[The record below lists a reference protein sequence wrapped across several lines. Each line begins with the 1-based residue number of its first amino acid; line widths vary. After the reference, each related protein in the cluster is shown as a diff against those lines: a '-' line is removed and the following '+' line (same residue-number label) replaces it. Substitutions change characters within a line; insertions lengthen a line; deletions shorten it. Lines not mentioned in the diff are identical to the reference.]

1 MRRLSIAPIACA
13 MIAIPVAGRATP
25 AAEIV
30 RTVYVSAH
38 DVSGAQVTDLTVAD
52 LAVKEGGKNRVIK
65 DVKRASEPLQVSL
78 LVFDG
83 GTGGFQTAAAR
94 FIDALLPRAEFAI
107 RVFNPQPSRIADFTN
122 DIETLKAAINRIGPR
137 GRVPPARDQI
147 VEAVSDAAKELRHR
161 KASRP
166 VIIVMTLEAE
176 QADGADAALNELT
189 ASGASLSVIGPRTGP
204 VLGDGP
210 TRSGGVTDD
219 FLGVISV
226 RLLAKIVDNLL
237 HQYVVTYTLPDG
249 VKPNGRFALT
259 TNRTGV
265 TLIAP
270 THVPDK

>member
-65 DVKRASEPLQVSL
+65 DVTRASEPLQVSL

-122 DIETLKAAINRIGPR
+122 DIETLKPR
-137 GRVPPARDQI
+137 
-147 VEAVSDAAKELRHR
+147 S
-161 KASRP
+161 
-166 VIIVMTLEAE
+166 
-176 QADGADAALNELT
+176 T
-189 ASGASLSVIGPRTGP
+189 ASVPAAECRQPA
-204 VLGDGP
+204 
-210 TRSGGVTDD
+210 TRS
-219 FLGVISV
+219 L
-226 RLLAKIVDNLL
+226 
-237 HQYVVTYTLPDG
+237 
-249 VKPNGRFALT
+249 KPSRMPPRSSGTARRRA
-259 TNRTGV
+259 R
-265 TLIAP
+265 
-270 THVPDK
+270 